1 MLIDVSDHEF
11 ESTSDGVFTESAS
24 GMSALPSL
32 RQLRYLIAVSEKLNF
47 TQAAESCFVTQS
59 TLSAGI
65 KELEATIGAHLVERE
80 RHSVV
85 MTPIGSEVVQRARGL
100 LAEAEDIG
108 EWARSAAKPMSG
120 LLRLGVIPTIAPF
133 VLPTVLPALRERYPE
148 LKLALREDLTGHL
161 LPRLAS
167 GQIDFALIAL
177 PFDTGTL
184 QVKPLFDEELQ
195 LIAPTDLAAEMPREI
210 RDLDPDK
217 LLLLE
222 EGHCLRGHTLG
233 GCGLAEPRFR
243 GMEAT
248 SLFTLAQMVEGGLGM
263 ALLPDMTLRSGLIS
277 HMKLVSHRF
286 AEPRPRR
293 TIALVA
299 RSSNARRECFDRIG
313 ELIAMQARI
322 PSSASPGGTGA

>member
-1 MLIDVSDHEF
+1 M
-11 ESTSDGVFTESAS
+11 T
-24 GMSALPSL
+24 ALPSL
-32 RQLRYLIAVSEKLNF
+32 RQLRYLVAVSEKLNF
-47 TQAAESCFVTQS
+47 TQAAEACFVTQS

-65 KELEATIGAHLVERE
+65 KELEAGLGAHLVERE

-85 MTPIGSEVVQRARGL
+85 MTPVGEEAVARARSL
-100 LAEAEDIG
+100 LAEAEDLAD
-108 EWARSAAKPMSG
+108 WARHAARPMCG

-133 VLPTVLPALRERYPE
+133 LLPSVLPALRARHPE
-148 LKLALREDLTGHL
+148 LKLALREDLTTRL
-161 LPRLAS
+161 LDRLTA

-177 PFDTGTL
+177 PFDTGKL
-184 QVKPLFDEELQ
+184 QVQALFEEELW
-195 LIAPTDLAAEMPREI
+195 LIAPADREADMPRDI
-210 RDLDPDK
+210 GKLDPDA

-233 GCGLAEPRFR
+233 GCGLREPRAS

-277 HMKLVSHRF
+277 HMQLVAHRF

-299 RSSNARRECFDRIG
+299 RSSNARQECFERIA
-313 ELIAMQARI
+313 ELIASQA
-322 PSSASPGGTGA
+322 PESGAAGTGDRKSDSQRRLTAH

>member
-1 MLIDVSDHEF
+1 MSD
-11 ESTSDGVFTESAS
+11 
-24 GMSALPSL
+24 LPSL
-32 RQLRYLIAVSEKLNF
+32 RQLRYLIAVSERLNF

-65 KELEATIGAHLVERE
+65 KELEATLGAHLVERE

-85 MTPIGSEVVQRARGL
+85 MTPIGVEVVDRARGL
-100 LAEAEDIG
+100 LAEAEDLS
-108 EWARSAAKPMSG
+108 EWARSAAEPMSG

-133 VLPTVLPALRERYPE
+133 VLPTVLPALRQRYPA
-148 LKLALREDLTGHL
+148 LRLALREDLTSHL
-161 LPRLAS
+161 LTRLAA

-177 PFDTGTL
+177 PFDTGNL
-184 QVKPLFDEELQ
+184 QVKPLFEEELK
-195 LIAPTDLAAEMPREI
+195 LVAPADREADMPREI
-210 RDLDPDK
+210 RDIDPDD

-233 GCGLAEPRFR
+233 GCGLREPRTR

-263 ALLPDMTLRSGLIS
+263 ALLPEMCLRSGILS
-277 HMKLVSHRF
+277 HMELVSRRF
-286 AEPRPRR
+286 SEPRPRR

-299 RSSNARRECFDRIG
+299 RSSNARQESFERIA
-313 ELIAMQARI
+313 ELIAAQA
-322 PSSASPGGTGA
+322 PLPLSDSADAGGTAAGGSDSRLRAHETRERKAS

>member
-1 MLIDVSDHEF
+1 
-11 ESTSDGVFTESAS
+11 
-24 GMSALPSL
+24 MSALPSL

-65 KELEATIGAHLVERE
+65 KELEATLGARLVERE

-85 MTPIGSEVVQRARGL
+85 MTQIGVEVVLRARRL
-100 LAEAEDIG
+100 LAEAEDLG
-108 EWARSAAKPMSG
+108 EWARSAAQPMCG

-133 VLPTVLPALRERYPE
+133 LLPSVLPTLRNLYPE

-161 LPRLAS
+161 LTRLAA
-167 GQIDFALIAL
+167 GQLDFALIAL
-177 PFDTGTL
+177 PYDTGNL
-184 QVKPLFDEELQ
+184 QVRPLFDEELK
-195 LIAPTDLAAEMPREI
+195 LIAPAEREADMPRDI
-210 RDLDPDK
+210 GKLDPDT

-233 GCGLAEPRFR
+233 GCGLAERR
-243 GMEAT
+243 GNGMEAT

-277 HMKLVSHRF
+277 HMKLVAHRF
-286 AEPRPRR
+286 SEPRPRR

-299 RSSNARRECFDRIG
+299 RSSNARQECFDRIG
-313 ELIAMQARI
+313 DLIAAQA
-322 PSSASPGGTGA
+322 PGQTPESGDGTGA